1 MAEGNGNR
9 ELGEIQAT
17 LKHIQGDIREIKGDI
32 RDFRGNLSVH
42 CNETTKLSERVDD
55 NYREL
60 GNLRKKS
67 EKWDIANSIG
77 ASMSAIVAGVIT
89 WLKT

>member
-17 LKHIQGDIREIKGDI
+17 LKHISNDIGDMRSDIKDLRDKITNHCIETENLKSRVFDHDNEI
-32 RDFRGNLSVH
+32 N
-42 CNETTKLSERVDD
+42 
-55 NYREL
+55 
-60 GNLRKKS
+60 NLRKKS
-67 EKWDIANSIG
+67 ERWDIANSIG